1 MKKKGKKEMPKISKL
16 NLDNTLDILDKFLDQ
31 IIYSPISNEDYQSIH
46 NIFDKYLEQLNR
58 KEIK

>member
-16 NLDNTLDILDKFLDQ
+16 NLDSTLDIFDKFLDQ

>member
-16 NLDNTLDILDKFLDQ
+16 NLNSTLDIFDKFLDQ
-31 IIYSPISNEDYQSIH
+31 ITYSPISNEDFDILQK
-46 NIFDKYLEQLNR
+46 IFYKYLEQLDR